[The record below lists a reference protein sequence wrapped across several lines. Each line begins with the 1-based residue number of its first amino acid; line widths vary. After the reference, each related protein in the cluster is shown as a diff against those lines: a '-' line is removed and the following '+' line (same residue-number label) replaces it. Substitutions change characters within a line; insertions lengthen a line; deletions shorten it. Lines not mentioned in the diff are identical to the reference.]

1 MAKSDFKSVDEYIES
16 QPAATQE
23 ILETVRKAI
32 RSAVPR
38 AKEAISY
45 KIPTYKLPGGPVLF
59 FAGWKHH
66 YSLYPASRNIVAALQ
81 DDLAPDE
88 IAKGT
93 IRFPLSDPVPV
104 KLIQRIAKLRAK
116 EVAGRVK
123 AGPVK
128 RTKR

>member
-38 AKEAISY
+38 TKEVISY

-66 YSLYPASRNIVAALQ
+66 YSLYPASRNILAALQ
-81 DDLAPDE
+81 DDLAPYE

-116 EVAGRVK
+116 EVVARVK
-123 AGPVK
+123 AGPGK